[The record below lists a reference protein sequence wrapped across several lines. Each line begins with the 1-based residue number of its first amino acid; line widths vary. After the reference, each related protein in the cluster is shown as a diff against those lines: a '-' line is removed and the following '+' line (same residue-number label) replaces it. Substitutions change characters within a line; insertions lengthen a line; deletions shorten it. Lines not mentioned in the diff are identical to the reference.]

1 MRKGWAGLIDGTP
14 VAAWLVEAGPSL
26 GLAFAFA
33 AVYAVYLARVHV
45 DARRRVSRFLRR
57 RRALER
63 VESWYPEGRLLPS
76 SLIDARARLAAERRA
91 LERAG
96 IFRPRAT
103 RRSRVS

>member
-1 MRKGWAGLIDGTP
+1 MRKGWAGVIDGTP
-14 VAAWLVEAGPSL
+14 VAAWLIEAAPSL
-26 GLAFAFA
+26 GVALAFA

-45 DARRRVSRFLRR
+45 DARRRVSRFVRR

-76 SLIDARARLAAERRA
+76 TLIAARARLAAERRA

-96 IFRPRAT
+96 IFRPAAPGRNRA
-103 RRSRVS
+103 S

>member
-1 MRKGWAGLIDGTP
+1 MRKGWAGVIDGTP
-14 VAAWLVEAGPSL
+14 VAAWLVEAAPSL
-26 GLAFAFA
+26 GVAFAFM

-63 VESWYPEGRLLPS
+63 VESWYPEGRLLPA
-76 SLIDARARLAAERRA
+76 SLIAARERLADERRA

-96 IFRPRAT
+96 IFRRRAT
-103 RRSRVS
+103 GRSRAS